1 MNAHNPTMPLDLE
14 ALRPRIAELCRRHA
28 VRQLDVF
35 GSAVRADFDG
45 LRSDVD
51 FLVEFS
57 GAEPHGAA
65 DRYFGL
71 REDLEAMVGRPVDL
85 VVRAAVRNP
94 YVLRAIERERRNVFA
109 A

>member
-1 MNAHNPTMPLDLE
+1 MALDLSS
-14 ALRPRIAELCRRHA
+14 LRPRIAELCRRHQ

-35 GSAVRADFDG
+35 GSAVRPDFDAG
-45 LRSDVD
+45 RSDVD

-57 GAEPHGAA
+57 RNEPQGAA

-71 REDLEAMVGRPVDL
+71 REGLQGVLGRPVDL
-85 VVRAAVRNP
+85 VGRSAVRNP
-94 YVLRAIERERRNVFA
+94 YVLQAIERERRNVFA